1 MTKARSAW
9 FGHGLLNILEH
20 GLARG
25 MDAVATLA
33 ILWCVPTEVFSQLAI
48 AQAYVAPALFF
59 FVSPETVL
67 YREFGKWAVEGPA
80 PMLARLRM
88 FRRFAW
94 GKAILAVGLAG
105 VLALSFPSPSGTDF
119 GLVDRF
125 AALLWAFSLPLL
137 PQVTGPDREYLR
149 LDLDLKTLNFITF
162 FQRAVYLVL
171 LVPAAKLFPR
181 SFPLIAGCGVATMF
195 FTAWL
200 ARKKV
205 EAKFVG
211 VVPAAIPEGSGG
223 ALIRRS
229 LEGFSVWNH
238 VSGVIIGWVQT
249 MDVFFLGWFR
259 LPAAEVGI
267 YGVALK
273 FANFTLAI
281 PYAVSNLFVVFLGRT
296 ATPDRRREVR
306 LLVRFSVVL
315 LAFAAVQAIV
325 SYLLAPYVIHLFSRG
340 RWTIDEEAR
349 IILWLKAILP
359 ASAIFAA
366 SLFWTGWLGIRT
378 SFSRLVATVYVP
390 WAVAS
395 AVIYAWAVH
404 TGGPDAAAR
413 ANLSIMGVF
422 IFLLAVS
429 SFRRYD

>member
-1 MTKARSAW
+1 MAKARSAW
-9 FGHGLLNILEH
+9 VGHGLLNILEH

-25 MDAVATLA
+25 MDAAATLA

-67 YREFGKWAVEGPA
+67 YREFGKWSDEGAA
-80 PMLARLRM
+80 PMLTRLRV

-94 GKAILAVGLAG
+94 GKGILAVILAA
-105 VLALSFPSPSGTDF
+105 VLAFSFPSPSGTGF
-119 GLVDRF
+119 GFVDRF

-137 PQVTGPDREYLR
+137 PQVSGPDREYLR

-162 FQRAVYLVL
+162 FQRAVYLLL
-171 LVPAAKLFPR
+171 LVPAAKLFPH
-181 SFPLIAGCGVATMF
+181 SFVMIAGCGAATML

-205 EAKFVG
+205 EAKFSG
-211 VVPAAIPEGSGG
+211 VVPTSIPEGSGFT
-223 ALIRRS
+223 LIRRS

-259 LPAAEVGI
+259 FPASEVGI
-267 YGVALK
+267 YSVALK

-296 ATPDRRREVR
+296 ASPDRRRETR
-306 LLVRFSVVL
+306 LLVRFSLIL
-315 LAFAAVQAIV
+315 LAYAAVQAVV

-340 RWTIDEEAR
+340 RWTREEEAR
-349 IILWLKAILP
+349 MVVWLKAILP
-359 ASAIFAA
+359 ASAIFAS

-378 SFSRLVATVYVP
+378 SFSKLVATLYLP
-390 WAVAS
+390 WAATS
-395 AVIYAWAVH
+395 AGIYAWAIH
-404 TGGPDAAAR
+404 TGGTDSAAR
-413 ANLSIMGVF
+413 ANLSVMGVF

-429 SFRRYD
+429 SFRRYE